1 MDISQIIHLLGDALG
16 RVIAEIE
23 GADLLALEET
33 IRAQA
38 KAARAGDPA
47 AGAALTRTIAALS
60 PHEAHI
66 MASAFTLYF
75 DLVNLAEDAD
85 RVRAL
90 RDRERRNPTA
100 PTEENLRYTLAQLKT
115 RGLTMAQMQDLLANL
130 HIELVLTAH
139 PTESRRRTVV
149 SKLRRVAGKIHEL
162 SYHDQLPREREAA
175 LAAIQAELTAL
186 WLTDR
191 ARTMQPLVT
200 DEVRIGLFYVDE
212 IFWEALPRLTA
223 EFEAALAAEFPG
235 LRPPRRWL
243 TLASWI
249 GGDRDGNPFVTARVT
264 AETLRLHRG
273 LAVEKHRRALQETA
287 RRLSISA
294 THVPEEIAAGLTARL
309 KESAH
314 VGYLKKRYNEPYRVA
329 LAQMVDELEQAS
341 QEDMLARLFDDSP
354 HQPLA
359 NLRRI
364 NDTLE
369 AIAAAL
375 PPRLAQAEVAPL
387 RDQLAIFGLH
397 AAKLDLRQESTVLT
411 NTVGELLRAL
421 NLDLAF
427 EQGDEATRRA
437 TLLAWLSQPRPA
449 ALADDPGCTIPTKE
463 TWALFRLIARTR
475 QVYGPDL
482 LGPFIISMT
491 RGASDVLSVLLLAR
505 WAGCAEGQMIVPLFE
520 TLSDLEH
527 APGILADLFSLPA
540 YRQHLETCQNEQMV
554 MIGYSDSNKDG
565 GYLAANWALYTAQS
579 AIAEVCQA
587 HGVRLTFFHGRGGT
601 VARGGGPASRSIGAQ
616 PPGTLN
622 GRFRLTEQ
630 GEIIGQRYGDP
641 ELAHRHLEQIVSSV
655 LKGSAPLPHP
665 ARPLP
670 ARWQTALTQMAEQ
683 ARLAYRGLVYD
694 TPGFMDYW
702 REVTPIDEINR
713 LRLGSRP
720 SARRGGRLD
729 VSHIRAIPW
738 VFSWTQS
745 RFNFPSWYGLGQA
758 LAGWGDVELLRA
770 MYAEW
775 PFFRAVIDNAQ
786 MSLLKADMD
795 IAARYSALSADLDLA
810 RALFAR
816 LAEEYARTRD
826 QVLAVCQA
834 SDLLDHAP
842 IIRRAVRQRNPY
854 VDPLN
859 LIQIELLRRLRA
871 LPDPEG
877 PEAEALRAG
886 LRVTIIGVAAGLRN
900 TG

>member
-16 RVIAEIE
+16 RVIEETE
-23 GADLLALEET
+23 GPSLLALEET

-38 KAARAGDPA
+38 KAARNGDPA
-47 AGAALTRTIAALS
+47 AAHALEATIANLTPQQAQ
-60 PHEAHI
+60 A

-90 RDRERRNPTA
+90 RERERRPPHTPTD
-100 PTEENLRYTLAQLKT
+100 ENLRYTLAQLKA
-115 RGLTMAQMQDLLANL
+115 RGMTMSQMQDVLTNL

-149 SKLRRVAGKIHEL
+149 SKLRRVANRIHEL
-162 SYHDQLPREREAA
+162 SYHDLLPREREAA
-175 LAAIQAELTAL
+175 LTNIQTELTAL

-212 IFWEALPRLTA
+212 IFWQALPRLTA

-287 RRLSISA
+287 RRLSLSA
-294 THVPEEIAAGLTARL
+294 QHVPEEIATGLTARL

-329 LAQMVDELEQAS
+329 LAQQAEELEAAS
-341 QEDMLARLFDDSP
+341 NEDMLARLFDDSP

-359 NLRRI
+359 NLRRLT
-364 NDTLE
+364 DTLE

-375 PPRLAQAEVAPL
+375 PSRLAQAEIAPL

-397 AAKLDLRQESTVLT
+397 TARLDVRQESTVLT

-427 EQGDEATRRA
+427 EHGDEAARTA
-437 TLLAWLSQPRPA
+437 TLIHWLHQPRPA

-463 TWALFRLIARTR
+463 TWALFRLMARTR

-505 WAGCAEGQMIVPLFE
+505 WAGCADGQLIVPLFE

-527 APGILADLFSLPA
+527 APGILTSLFSLPA
-540 YRQHLETCQNEQMV
+540 YQQHLATCQHEQMV

-579 AIAEVCQA
+579 AIAEVCRA

-601 VARGGGPASRSIGAQ
+601 VARGGGPASRTIGAQ

-665 ARPLP
+665 ASPLP
-670 ARWQTALTQMAEQ
+670 TTWHNALNGMAEQ
-683 ARLAYRGLVYD
+683 ARHAYRALVYD

-702 REVTPIDEINR
+702 REVTPIDEISR

-720 SARRGGRLD
+720 SARRGGRLN

-745 RFNFPSWYGLGQA
+745 RFNFPSWYGLGHA
-758 LAGWGDVELLRA
+758 LAGLGDLPLLQA

-775 PFFRAVIDNAQ
+775 PFFRAVMDNAQ

-795 IAARYSALSADLDLA
+795 IAARYSALSSDQDTA
-810 RALFAR
+810 RTLFNR

-834 SDLLDHAP
+834 SDLLDYAP
-842 IIRRAVRQRNPY
+842 IIRRSVRQRNPY

-859 LIQIELLRRLRA
+859 FIQIALLRRLRA
-871 LPDPEG
+871 LPDPENA
-877 PEAEALRAG
+877 EAESLRTG
-886 LRVTIIGVAAGLRN
+886 LRLTIIGVAAGLRN